1 MGDENMKTINRVI
14 DICISVLSGI
24 AALALAFLLIGIC
37 YSTFSRVV
45 FNKPLSN
52 LVEYSTY
59 SLLYVTFLGSP
70 QILKNKG
77 HINLD
82 ILINALPTKVNNI
95 LSMVVNVVGAIISAC
110 IFCFG
115 YLVVSDNYNFKIKV
129 MDSMGTPQW
138 LLTIVIPL
146 GMFFITIQFIRNF
159 VSDYEE
165 FKKYKK
171 VV

>member
-1 MGDENMKTINRVI
+1 MKTINRVI
-14 DICISVLSGI
+14 DICIEALSAI
-24 AALALAFLLIGIC
+24 AALSLAFLLIGIC
-37 YSTFSRVV
+37 YSTFSRVA

-59 SLLYVTFLGSP
+59 SLLYVTFLGAP

-82 ILINALPTKVNNI
+82 IVTNALPSKVNNI
-95 LSMVVNVVGAIISAC
+95 LSLCIDVVGAIICAC
-110 IFCFG
+110 IFYFG
-115 YLVVSDNYNFKIKV
+115 LLVVTDNYNFSIKV
-129 MDSMGTPQW
+129 MDSMGTPMW
-138 LLTIVIPL
+138 LLTIVIPV
-146 GMFFITIQFIRNF
+146 GMFFLVIQFIRNF
-159 VSDYEE
+159 FNDYDE

>member
-1 MGDENMKTINRVI
+1 MKTINRVI
-14 DICISVLSGI
+14 DICIMALSSI
-24 AALALAFLLIGIC
+24 AALALAFLLVGIC
-37 YSTFSRVV
+37 YSTFSRVA

-82 ILINALPTKVNNI
+82 IVTNALPAKVNNI
-95 LSMVVNVVGAIISAC
+95 LSMGVNVVGTIISAC
-110 IFCFG
+110 IFYFG
-115 YLVVSDNYNFKIKV
+115 YLVLIDNYNFKIKV
-129 MDSMGTPQW
+129 MDSMGTPMW
-138 LLTIVIPL
+138 LLTIVIPV
-146 GMFFITIQFIRNF
+146 GMFFLTIQFIRNF
-159 VSDYEE
+159 FSDYNE

-171 VV
+171 AV

>member
-1 MGDENMKTINRVI
+1 MKTVNRAI
-14 DICISVLSGI
+14 DICIAALSGI
-24 AALALAFLLIGIC
+24 AAIALAFLLVGIC
-37 YSTFSRVV
+37 YSTFSRVA

-59 SLLYVTFLGSP
+59 SLLYVTFLGAP

-82 ILINALPTKVNNI
+82 IVTNALPAKVNNI
-95 LSMVVNVVGAIISAC
+95 LSLCIDVVGAIICAC
-110 IFCFG
+110 IFYFG
-115 YLVVSDNYNFKIKV
+115 LLVVTDNYNFNIKV
-129 MDSMGTPQW
+129 MDSMGTPMW
-138 LLTIVIPL
+138 LLTIVIPV
-146 GMFFITIQFIRNF
+146 GMFFLAIQFIRNF
-159 VSDYEE
+159 FSDYDE

>member
-1 MGDENMKTINRVI
+1 MKTINRII
-14 DICISVLSGI
+14 DICIAALSGI
-24 AALALAFLLIGIC
+24 AAISLAFLLIGIC

-59 SLLYVTFLGSP
+59 SLLYVTFLGAP

-82 ILINALPTKVNNI
+82 IVTNALPKKINNI
-95 LSMVVNVVGAIISAC
+95 LALIINIVGAVISAC
-110 IFCFG
+110 IFYFG
-115 YLVVSDNYNFKIKV
+115 LLVVTDNYNFKIKV
-129 MDSMGTPQW
+129 MDSMATPMW
-138 LLTIVIPL
+138 LLTIVIPV
-146 GMFFITIQFIRNF
+146 GMLFLTIQFIRNF
-159 VSDYEE
+159 FIDYED

-171 VV
+171 TV